1 LSLWSDG
8 GVVALPTFVSSFLNK
23 LLVESIDQDLDFNLL
38 KDLNLDRMELLD
50 LELSNLQLNI
60 MVPTHLPLE
69 LF

>member
-1 LSLWSDG
+1 
-8 GVVALPTFVSSFLNK
+8 VALPTFVSSFLNK